1 MSPAGIRASISNP
14 STTLAATAIAALAF
28 SAPAFAQQAS
38 ASAALSSQA
47 PTGLWLTSPYPEFS
61 AEAGKDVSVPLSL
74 INRGLPP
81 QRVELA
87 VDGLPNG
94 WKWQIDGG
102 GNAVGAAIAGSD
114 GTVKLTLK
122 LTPPADSVGR
132 TVAFDIAG
140 KSGGEALKL
149 PLQLTLVKTEPA
161 RLTLEPKLPALRG
174 TAKSAFDFKVD
185 IKNDGQQDSTVNLLA
200 QAPTGFQVTFKE
212 GYGSQELTSLP
223 LKAGESKTLSVSVQ
237 PPDSAQAGQYPVAVA
252 ASGDNIS
259 AETKLLL
266 DITGRPSVS
275 LAGPDGRLSG
285 DATAG
290 HERAFTFT
298 LSNSGSA
305 PAHGVQLSANPP
317 SGWKVVFSPEKVD
330 EIAPGATSDVS
341 VSMTPSAQAIAGD
354 YMVSVRAN
362 GDGVSDSTNFRVTVR
377 TSTLWGAAG
386 LGVIGASALMLAFAV
401 TRYGRR

>member
-1 MSPAGIRASISNP
+1 MSPAGIRACISNP
-14 STTLAATAIAALAF
+14 SVTLATAMIIASLAT
-28 SAPAFAQQAS
+28 SAHAQQA
-38 ASAALSSQA
+38 AGAIAGQA

-61 AEAGKDVSVPLSL
+61 AQAGKDVSVPLSL
-74 INRGLPP
+74 INHGLPP
-81 QRVELA
+81 QRVEFG
-87 VDGLPNG
+87 VDGLPDG
-94 WKWQIDGG
+94 WKWEIDGA
-102 GNAVGAAIAGSD
+102 GNPVGAAIAGSD
-114 GTVKLTLK
+114 GTVRLTLK
-122 LTPPADSVGR
+122 LTPPTESVGK
-132 TVAFDIAG
+132 TVAFAVSG
-140 KSGGEALKL
+140 KADNEALKL
-149 PLQLTLVKTEPA
+149 PLRLTLVKTEPA
-161 RLTLEPKLPALRG
+161 KLTLEPKLPALRG
-174 TAKSAFDFKVD
+174 TAKSAFDFQVD
-185 IKNDGQQDSTVNLLA
+185 IKNEGQQDSTVNLLA
-200 QAPTGFQVTFKE
+200 QAPSGFQVTFKE

-237 PPDSAQAGQYPVAVA
+237 PPDGTQAGQYPVAVA

-259 AETKLLL
+259 AETRLLL

-275 LAGPDGRLSG
+275 LAGPGGRLSG

-290 HERAFTFT
+290 QERTFTFT

-317 SGWKVVFSPEKVD
+317 SGWKVTFSPEKID
-330 EIAPGATSDVS
+330 QIAPGATSNVS

-354 YMVSVRAN
+354 YMVSVRAG
-362 GDGVSDSTNFRVTVR
+362 GDGASDSANFRVTVR